1 MTRTQQIKTQ
11 ADLCCEDNQDY
22 RNGFFDGAHWADR
35 HPAGVYVPFVSAE
48 QFLKDNTAEDTGNEP
63 YKRQYF
69 LMYCDDKARIISLDH
84 KGRCYTEVQFMES
97 HREPIDLSKMNISFY
112 LKIPA
117 IR

>member
-1 MTRTQQIKTQ
+1 MNRTQQIKTQ
-11 ADLCCEDNQDY
+11 ADICCEDNQDY

-48 QFLKDNTAEDTGNEP
+48 KFLEDNEVKEE
-63 YKRQYF
+63 KQYF
-69 LMYCDDKARIISLDH
+69 LMYCDDKARIISLNEQ
-84 KGRCYTEVQFMES
+84 GECYTEVQFMES